1 MQRRMFLSAFAAV
14 AAVSA
19 TLFLPQAASAVEKPG
34 KDTLVVATMWECLP
48 MSMKAR
54 RSRFFN
60 ESEIL
65 DTLIKLDYDMK
76 LIPGLA
82 TSWQRTSDTEWTFD
96 LREGV
101 RFHDGTNLDASAVKY
116 SLERVIDI
124 LPYAKGL
131 LDIAEISAIGANQ
144 VNIRTNQPFAALANQ
159 LTDAITGIYAR
170 ASFDAEGK
178 NLVKPIGTGPFQFV
192 SYAKQDRT
200 VVERFDGYWGAAPA
214 LKRVVYRYIPDH
226 SSRVLALETGEV
238 DLAVNI
244 PPADVR
250 RLNDAPEYKVHRE
263 PAAGLYYMVLNTTES
278 SPFADVRVRQAVNAL
293 VDRESL
299 VTYGL
304 DGVGIPAW
312 EFFSP
317 GFDWVPAGTPAYSLD
332 PKKAEALIGEAGYS
346 KENGR
351 WTKDGQPLTVKML
364 SYSTRTEMPII
375 LESVK
380 GMLNAAGIEVE
391 TKLFTWPGMLS
402 LVKKGEYDGYAVFW
416 TPEMTA
422 HPDMHLK
429 AHFHSSQAMMF
440 NGYRNAE
447 LDDLL
452 IKGRGLDAGT
462 ERQMTYGKALTI
474 IQDEAPVMPLVHKVY
489 VAASN
494 ATVKGYRV
502 HPSGFFYNFKVVRK
516 D

>member
-1 MQRRMFLSAFAAV
+1 ALDAAAV
-14 AAVSA
+14 K
-19 TLFLPQAASAVEKPG
+19 F
-34 KDTLVVATMWECLP
+34 
-48 MSMKAR
+48 
-54 RSRFFN
+54 
-60 ESEIL
+60 
-65 DTLIKLDYDMK
+65 
-76 LIPGLA
+76 
-82 TSWQRTSDTEWTFD
+82 
-96 LREGV
+96 
-101 RFHDGTNLDASAVKY
+101 
-116 SLERVIDI
+116 SLERVIDN

-131 LDIAEISAIGANQ
+131 LDIAGISAVAPNRLE
-144 VNIRTNQPFAALANQ
+144 IRTNKPFAALANQ
-159 LTDAITGIYAR
+159 LTDAITGIYAK
-170 ASFDAEGK
+170 ASFDGEGK
-178 NLVKPIGTGPFQFV
+178 LVKPIGTGPFKFV
-192 SYAKQDRT
+192 SYSKQDRT
-200 VVERFDGYWGAAPA
+200 VTERFDGYWGKAPT

-250 RLNDAPEYKVHRE
+250 RLSAMSGYTVYRE
-263 PAAGLYYMVLNTTES
+263 PAAGLYYMVLNTAES
-278 SPFADVRVRQAVNAL
+278 SPFSDPRLRRAVNAL
-293 VDRESL
+293 IDREVL
-299 VTYGL
+299 VTHGL

-312 EFFSP
+312 QFFSP
-317 GFDWVPAGTPAYSLD
+317 GFAWVPEGVPAYSLD
-332 PKKAEALIGEAGYS
+332 QKKAAALMGQAGYG

-351 WTKDGQPLTVKML
+351 WTKDGQPLKVRLL

-380 GMLNAAGIEVE
+380 GMLEAAGIAAE

-402 LVKKGEYDGYAVFW
+402 LVKKGDYDGYAVFW

-452 IKGRGLDAGT
+452 IKGRGLDAGP
-462 ERQMTYGKALTI
+462 ERQQTYGKALTI
-474 IQDEAPVMPLVHKVY
+474 IQDEAPVVPLVHKIY

-494 ATVKGYRV
+494 SSVKGFRV

>member
-1 MQRRMFLSAFAAV
+1 
-14 AAVSA
+14 
-19 TLFLPQAASAVEKPG
+19 
-34 KDTLVVATMWECLP
+34 
-48 MSMKAR
+48 MK
-54 RSRFFN
+54 
-60 ESEIL
+60 
-65 DTLIKLDYDMK
+65 
-76 LIPGLA
+76 
-82 TSWQRTSDTEWTFD
+82 
-96 LREGV
+96 
-101 RFHDGTNLDASAVKY
+101 FHDGTALDAAAVKF

-131 LDIAEISAIGANQ
+131 LDIAEISATAPNKLT
-144 VNIRTNQPFAALANQ
+144 IRTNQPFAALANQ

-170 ASFDAEGK
+170 ASFDADGK
-178 NLVKPIGTGPFQFV
+178 KLVKPIGTGPYKFV
-192 SYAKQDRT
+192 SYTKQDRT
-200 VVERFDGYWGAAPA
+200 VVERFDGYWGKAPA
-214 LKRVVYRYIPDH
+214 IERVVYRYIPDH

-250 RLNDAPEYKVHRE
+250 RLSATAGFKVHRE
-263 PAAGLYYMVLNTTES
+263 PAAGLYYMVLNTAGP
-278 SPFADVRVRQAVNAL
+278 SPFADIRVRQAVNAL
-293 VDRESL
+293 VDRKLL
-299 VTYGL
+299 VEHGL

-317 GFDWVPAGTPAYSLD
+317 GFDWVPEGTPVYKLD
-332 PKKAEALIGEAGYS
+332 AAKAETLMKDAGYA
-346 KENGR
+346 KEGGKWVR
-351 WTKDGQPLTVKML
+351 DGQPLTVKLL

-380 GMLNAAGIEVE
+380 GMLQAAGIGVE

-429 AHFHSSQAMMF
+429 GHFHSAQAMMF

-447 LDDLL
+447 LDELL
-452 IKGRGLDAGT
+452 IKGRGLDAGP
-462 ERQMTYGKALTI
+462 ERQATYGKALTI

-494 ATVKGYRV
+494 ASVDGYRV
-502 HPSGFFYNFKVVRK
+502 HPSGFFYNFKEVRK
-516 D
+516 N

>member
-1 MQRRMFLSAFAAV
+1 MQRRTFLTAFAAIS
-14 AAVSA
+14 AAA
-19 TLFLPQAASAVEKPG
+19 ALWMTPQAAHAVEKPG
-34 KDTLVVATMWECLP
+34 KDTLVVATMWESLP
-48 MSMKAR
+48 FSQQAR

-65 DTLIKLDYDMK
+65 DTLIKLDYEMN

-82 TSWQRTSDTEWTFD
+82 TGWKRTSDTEWEIT

-101 RFHDGTNLDASAVKY
+101 KFHDGTALDAEAVKF
-116 SLERVIDI
+116 SLEQVIAN

-131 LDIAEISAIGANQ
+131 LDVAEISVAGPLT
-144 VNIRTNQPFAALANQ
+144 VKIRTNNPFAALANQ
-159 LTDAITGIYAR
+159 LTDAFTGIFAR
-170 ASFDAEGK
+170 ASFNEEGK
-178 NLVKPIGTGPFQFV
+178 LVKPIGTGPYRFV
-192 SYAKQDRT
+192 SYTKQDRT
-200 VVERFDGYWGAAPA
+200 VVERFDGYWGKAPA
-214 LKRVVYRYIPDH
+214 IERVVYRYIPEH

-250 RLNDAPEYKVHRE
+250 RLAEAPDFKVYQE
-263 PAAGLYYMVLNTTES
+263 PAAGLYYMVLNTAGT
-278 SPFADVRVRQAVNAL
+278 SPFADVRLRQAVNAL
-293 VDRESL
+293 IDRTAL
-299 VTYGL
+299 VEHGL

-317 GFDWVPAGTPAYSLD
+317 GFDWVPEGTPVYSLD
-332 PKKAEALIGEAGYS
+332 PAKAEALMKEPGY
-346 KENGR
+346 
-351 WTKDGQPLTVKML
+351 TKDGGNWVKDGKALTL
-364 SYSTRTEMPII
+364 SLISYSTRTEMPII

-380 GMLNAAGIEVE
+380 GMLEAAGISVE
-391 TKLFTWPGMLS
+391 TKLFTWPGMLG

-452 IKGRGLDAGT
+452 IKGRGLDAGP
-462 ERQMTYGKALTI
+462 ERQQTYGRVLTI
-474 IQDEAPVMPLVHKVY
+474 IQDEAPVVPLVHKVY

-494 ATVKGYRV
+494 ARVEGFRV
-502 HPSGFFYNFKVVRK
+502 HPSGFFYNFKEVRK